1 MAIEWVDRVATYPGR
16 IKLTPENGEPAFYAT
31 MERADAPTVPGTPIN
46 AENLNAAQN
55 TLNYTTGTSVSTYKK
70 IYVATTGNDSNT
82 GESTAIPLAT
92 IKAAIRKYAYWHK
105 ALDIY
110 LLDGVY
116 TEDLGQIAL
125 NQCTIIIRSNS
136 GNRDSVTINLS
147 ATTEASVPAIRL
159 YNLTLNMTANN
170 TRLLSVAAGIV
181 YADNVRFTAPEA
193 TDSPLINVYNG
204 ASAFLSNCIVNGSTT
219 ATVASVYGNNAQLI
233 RALNCTSERTVGVA
247 FYANL
252 GTTLEYT
259 PTVTAVTMIREG
271 SASKCILLGQ
281 LMNSAS
287 LSGQYRTQEGMLI
300 QWGTVTITPSAADT
314 PTTAIVEFPYLFAE
328 TPVVTATVATTAP
341 EFVSVSVMRGG
352 TDITNN
358 RKQTAIILT
367 RNSTAATGI
376 NWIAVGKGAQ

>member
-1 MAIEWVDRVATYPGR
+1 MAIQWIDRVATHPGR
-16 IKLTPENGEPAFYAT
+16 IKLTPENGDPAFFAT
-31 MERADAPTVPGTPIN
+31 MERADVPTVAGTPIN

-55 TLNYTTGTSVSTYKK
+55 TLNFTNDTSVTTYKK
-70 IYVATTGNDSNT
+70 VYVSTTGNDSNG
-82 GESTAIPLAT
+82 GETTSAPMAT

-110 LLDGVY
+110 LVDGVY
-116 TEDLGQIAL
+116 TENLGQIAL
-125 NQCTIIIRSNS
+125 DQCTIIIRSNS
-136 GNRDSVTINLS
+136 GNRDSVTLNLS
-147 ATTEASVPAIRL
+147 TTTETSVPAIRF
-159 YNLTLNMTANN
+159 YNLTLNMTVNN
-170 TRLLSVAAGIV
+170 TRLFSVAAGVV
-181 YADNVRFTAPEA
+181 YADNVRFAAPTT

-204 ASAFLSNCIVNGSTT
+204 ASAFLSNCVFNGSTT

-271 SASKCILLGQ
+271 SSSKCILLGK
-281 LMNSAS
+281 LLNSAS

-314 PTTAIVEFPYLFAE
+314 PTTAIVEFPYIFAE
-328 TPVVTATVATTAP
+328 TPIVTATVATTAP